1 MEKVPP
7 SELFLI
13 SSSCLLIKPFTF
25 KKQQNISGVNKKFI
39 LLHPLF
45 RIVSWKTKYNIEFK
59 GLKEGLHEY
68 EFEINNKFF
77 EHFNEGLVE
86 NGEVTVKVKLEK
98 RSAFLKLYLEIS
110 GWLELTC
117 DRCLEN
123 YQQDIELETELFV
136 KYGEE
141 KEFDEGD
148 NVIWV
153 LPEEHYISLTQ
164 TIYEYV
170 VLSIPLRHVHP
181 NETGENSCNR
191 EMLNRL
197 ENITHVENEEEEQE
211 IDPRWAALKNLKNNN

>member
-1 MEKVPP
+1 M
-7 SELFLI
+7 
-13 SSSCLLIKPFTF
+13 
-25 KKQQNISGVNKKFI
+25 
-39 LLHPLF
+39 HPLF

-86 NGEVTVKVKLEK
+86 NGDVTVKVKLEK
-98 RSAFLKLYLEIS
+98 RSAYLKLHLEIS
-110 GWLELTC
+110 GWLELIC

-123 YQQDIELETELFV
+123 YQQDVELETELFV

-141 KEFDEGD
+141 KEFDEGG
-148 NVIWV
+148 NVVWI
-153 LPEEHYISLTQ
+153 LPEEHYLNLAQ
-164 TIYEYV
+164 VMYEYIA
-170 VLSIPLRHVHP
+170 LSIPLRHVHP
-181 NETGENSCNR
+181 NETGENGCNQ

-197 ENITHVENEEEEQE
+197 GNIIHDEDDEEEQE